1 MQLSDAEKSILAG
14 SRGEIPARLLADQ
27 IKVGDF
33 FGAERF
39 VEVTNA
45 HFMGDPEVFGDAGL
59 DLLRQLQAAGSR
71 VCIPTTRNS
80 SCVDMEYAD
89 LLGQSPEL
97 VSAEAEVRSLLSEI
111 GVMTTNTCIGYQ
123 SIYQPVLGEHVAWGD
138 TGTVA
143 YANAV
148 LGARTNFES
157 GTASLAAGLTG
168 RTPCYGFHLD
178 SHRRANVRV
187 QVTAEMSDYA
197 DWGVLGAIVG
207 EAYRGYWNVPVIEVV
222 ETRPASD
229 QLKHLGAALASYGSM
244 AMYHVVGITPEA
256 PTMEQAMDGREVI
269 GELTITD
276 NDIDQYMAH
285 RTFSDS
291 VDLVVFTAPQL
302 SSLELKKL
310 AELLD
315 GKTVSENVRLIV
327 TTNSTNYTIAQD
339 LGYAQQIFDSGGLI
353 FKGTCWY
360 TMDPAAQRKRFGW
373 RRLVTNSAKLANI
386 IQAHGFTPVIRRTE
400 HCIDAALSGRL

>member
-1 MQLSDAEKSILAG
+1 
-14 SRGEIPARLLADQ
+14 
-27 IKVGDF
+27 
-33 FGAERF
+33 
-39 VEVTNA
+39 
-45 HFMGDPEVFGDAGL
+45 
-59 DLLRQLQAAGSR
+59 
-71 VCIPTTRNS
+71 
-80 SCVDMEYAD
+80 
-89 LLGQSPEL
+89 
-97 VSAEAEVRSLLSEI
+97 
-111 GVMTTNTCIGYQ
+111 
-123 SIYQPVLGEHVAWGD
+123 
-138 TGTVA
+138 
-143 YANAV
+143 
-148 LGARTNFES
+148 
-157 GTASLAAGLTG
+157 
-168 RTPCYGFHLD
+168 
-178 SHRRANVRV
+178 
-187 QVTAEMSDYA
+187 
-197 DWGVLGAIVG
+197 
-207 EAYRGYWNVPVIEVV
+207 
-222 ETRPASD
+222 
-229 QLKHLGAALASYGSM
+229 
-244 AMYHVVGITPEA
+244 
-256 PTMEQAMDGREVI
+256 MEQAMDGREVI